1 MNEAFNEA
9 ASAILFDAKRAGS
22 GPALVQ
28 RLRPTATPRSSDSG
42 GVHISKRQWNWAL
55 GAETEREKRERER
68 TENETEAA
76 RNLTSL
82 AGIILIPWN
91 RIYITTMSAN
101 LTDRKIF
108 CKH

>member
-55 GAETEREKRERER
+55 GTETERERENGKRNGSS
-68 TENETEAA
+68 TQFNESCGHHSDTLEPD
-76 RNLTSL
+76 LYYDYVSEL
-82 AGIILIPWN
+82 
-91 RIYITTMSAN
+91 
-101 LTDRKIF
+101 DRP
-108 CKH
+108 